1 MEQGG
6 GAATAQSEKPRSI
19 DYYTI
24 KFPINYFVETKS
36 KNGEKIHNYRWPA
49 HSDNTIP
56 KAIICML

>member
-6 GAATAQSEKPRSI
+6 ASAPNEKPRSI

-24 KFPINYFVETKS
+24 KFPDNYFVETKS
-36 KNGEKIHNYRWPA
+36 KEGHKIHNYRWA
-49 HSDNTIP
+49 THSDKTVP